1 MTHTTP
7 RRLAV
12 IGVAVAAS
20 ALLAGCVSTGGT
32 APAASSGEDAAGSL
46 ILQSRFT
53 DAEKGGIEELV
64 DTFNERGEGTVELNS
79 IPTSTFN
86 SQLPTYLTSAQPAGR
101 LHLVRRAGHPRLRQ
115 QGPAARRLR
124 RLGRHGEL
132 PAGAAHPQPDGMTA
146 RRCSCRPATTGG
158 ACSTASATSP
168 SWGVTPPKTWDEFLA
183 VCETIKGK
191 GVTPIGWG

>member
-1 MTHTTP
+1 MTHSAP
-7 RRLAV
+7 RRLAA

-86 SQLPTYLTSAQPAGR
+86 SQLPTYLTGSNPPDVYTWYAGP
-101 LHLVRRAGHPRLRQ
+101 GHPRLRR

-132 PAGAAHPQPDGMTA
+132 PAGAAHPQPDG
-146 RRCSCRPATTGG
+146 
-158 ACSTASATSP
+158 
-168 SWGVTPPKTWDEFLA
+168 
-183 VCETIKGK
+183 
-191 GVTPIGWG
+191 